1 MDWKKCNGCIL
12 VVAPIITINYKLLLV
27 HLQNISEYDWVN
39 TTKAEGRAEQR
50 KYRLTTAWFY
60 SRFKK
65 IMFSISA
72 RFFSTVYFVPK
83 YFKKIA
89 SSEER
94 RVATWENYYRFMMSV
109 SVTNDN
115 CIMFND
121 IPMSA
126 SGDHIQYDVWPTY
139 HNLISIIPWIIYIH
153 IYIYI
158 YIYIYISE

>member
-1 MDWKKCNGCIL
+1 MIESIPPKR
-12 VVAPIITINYKLLLV
+12 
-27 HLQNISEYDWVN
+27 
-39 TTKAEGRAEQR
+39 RAEQR

-65 IMFSISA
+65 IMFSVSA
-72 RFFSTVYFVPK
+72 RFFSTAYFVPK

-94 RVATWENYYRFMMSV
+94 RVATWENYYRFMISV
-109 SVTNDN
+109 SVSNDN

-121 IPMSA
+121 IPVSA

-139 HNLISIIPWIIYIH
+139 HNLISIIPWIIYIYMNNRKLRKQKTKITSQWQKTKITSQKTENRKLRSH
-153 IYIYI
+153 H
-158 YIYIYISE
+158 SGHCCVVSLC